1 MRILFCSLGSPGH
14 TYPLLPL
21 AVAARDSGHE
31 IAFTT
36 SGQFEPALAALGF
49 RHEESG
55 VPVTEAYQEG
65 LKTGFGTESFESL
78 GPDQLRELS
87 SLVFGRVIPR
97 RSAEQ
102 LSAVIARVRPELVVH
117 DVSSYGAG
125 LAAAVAG
132 IPAVCHGIGR
142 ESPDEFTVAIEEK
155 VRALAG
161 ELGVALPA
169 GRLLGF
175 GNPYL
180 DIYPDSMQDREL
192 LDSGRRFPLR
202 PVPFSDDSDL
212 PEWVRTRDR
221 GRPLVYLTLGTSGSG
236 SVATLREAVDGL
248 AELDVDVL
256 VSSGR
261 SLDVSEFGTI
271 PPRVRL
277 ESWVPQA
284 KLFPELDLVAHHGGS
299 GTTLGS
305 LAAGVPQL
313 CLPWDNDPFG
323 SGDAVLATGAGL
335 RLLPGEVTAEA
346 VRAKAEELLSDAG
359 YLSAAE
365 KMAGEIAR
373 MPSPED
379 VAAELPRFAGA

>member
-21 AVAARDSGHE
+21 AVAARDTGHE

-36 SGQFEPALAALGF
+36 SGQFEPALTALGF

-55 VPVTEAYQEG
+55 VPMTEAFQEG
-65 LKTGFGTESFESL
+65 LRTAFGRESPEGL
-78 GPDQLRELS
+78 GPDELRELS
-87 SLVFGRVIPR
+87 SLAFGRLIPQ
-97 RSAEQ
+97 RSARQ
-102 LSAVIARVRPELVVH
+102 LADVFARVRPELIVH

-142 ESPDEFTVAIEEK
+142 ESADEFTLAIEDK
-155 VRALAG
+155 VRALGA

-169 GRLLGF
+169 GRLLGL

-180 DIYPDSMQDREL
+180 DLYPDSMQDQEL
-192 LDSGRRFPLR
+192 LDTGRRFPLR
-202 PVPFSDDSDL
+202 PVPFSDDSEL

-221 GRPLVYLTLGTSGSG
+221 ATPLVYLTLGTSGSG
-236 SVATLREAVDGL
+236 SVGALRQAVDGL
-248 AELDVDVL
+248 AALDVDVL

-261 SLDVSEFGTI
+261 SLDVSEFGPI

-313 CLPWDNDPFG
+313 CLPWDIDPFG
-323 SGDAVLATGAGL
+323 SGDAVLSTGAGL
-335 RLLPGEVTAEA
+335 RLLPGELTAEA
-346 VRAKAEELLSDAG
+346 VRAKAEELLADAG

-365 KMAGEIAR
+365 KMAAEIAR
-373 MPSPED
+373 MPSPEE
-379 VAAELPRFAGA
+379 VAAELPRFAAG

>member
-36 SGQFEPALAALGF
+36 SGQFRDALAALGF

-65 LKTGFGTESFESL
+65 LRTGFGRESPDGL
-78 GPDQLRELS
+78 GPDELRELS
-87 SLVFGRVIPR
+87 SLVFGRLIPK
-97 RSAEQ
+97 RSAGQ
-102 LSAVIARVRPELVVH
+102 LAEVIERVRPELVVH
-117 DVSSYGAG
+117 DVSSYGAA

-142 ESPDEFTVAIEEK
+142 ESPDEFTLAIEDK
-155 VRALAG
+155 VRGLAG
-161 ELGVALPA
+161 ELGVAVPS
-169 GRLLGF
+169 GRLMGM

-180 DIYPDSMQDREL
+180 DLYPDSMQDQEL

-221 GRPLVYLTLGTSGSG
+221 GRPLAYLTLGTSGSG
-236 SVATLREAVDGL
+236 SVGALRRAVDGL
-248 AELDVDVL
+248 AALDVDVL

-261 SLDVSEFGTI
+261 SLDVSEFGKL

-284 KLFPELDLVAHHGGS
+284 KLFPELDLAAHHGGS

-323 SGDAVLATGAGL
+323 SGDAVLSTGAGL
-335 RLLPGEVTAEA
+335 RLLPDELTADA
-346 VRAKAEELLSDAG
+346 VREKAGELLADAG
-359 YLSAAE
+359 YLAAAE
-365 KMAGEIAR
+365 KMAAEIAQ
-373 MPSPED
+373 MPSPEE
-379 VAAELPRFAGA
+379 VAAGLARFAAG